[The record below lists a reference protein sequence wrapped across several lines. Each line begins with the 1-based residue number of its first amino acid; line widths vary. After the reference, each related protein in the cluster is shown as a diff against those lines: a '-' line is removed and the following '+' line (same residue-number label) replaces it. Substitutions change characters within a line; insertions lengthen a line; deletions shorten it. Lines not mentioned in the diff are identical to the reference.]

1 MPVMNG
7 DVMMTKLREIPQLE
21 GTPVLLLT
29 AKADDQLRLRMLEE
43 GGAHIVLLLLWLH
56 SPYTKGAVAD
66 FMSKPFSVAELVARV
81 QNLTQTSRVR
91 RLLQRSLDIRY
102 VALFI
107 SQACIHFAH
116 TTHRETNLVRLT
128 LELSERNAYAYLN
141 LTCVLTR
148 SSCSTLHAAL
158 TETKQARDEADRL
171 NRMKDEFLMV
181 VSHELRTPLHG
192 ILGWADIF
200 GLVRRSKRFYRSSDL
215 NFPRRS

>member
-43 GGAHIVLLLLWLH
+43 GGAHIVSLLLRLH
-56 SPYTKGAVAD
+56 SSYTKGAVAD

-81 QNLTQTSRVR
+81 QNLTQISRVR

-102 VALFI
+102 AIYLFHKGASI
-107 SQACIHFAH
+107 LL

-128 LELSERNAYAYLN
+128 QELIQRNAYAYLN

-200 GLVRRSKRFYRSSDL
+200 GLVRRSKRFYW
-215 NFPRRS
+215 